1 MLILLSNDDG
11 VLAEGLH
18 VLRRRLAAMAQV
30 YVVAPDHERSACGHS
45 ITLHRPLRASRV
57 SLDGVRETVWAVNG
71 TPADCVKLALEVLLP
86 QPPDLVIS
94 GINLGPNL
102 GTDVL
107 YSGTVSAALEGAIE
121 GVPSLAVS
129 LDGEDSGLLPFAA
142 EFTASL
148 CRSLMACGVG
158 PHTLLNVNLPGL
170 PPERIA
176 GVEITTLGWRRYVNA
191 VHRREDP
198 RGRPYYWIAGDIRDD
213 TELAGTDVAALAQ
226 GKISITPIH
235 FDLTDYRLAEE
246 LKARGLGAE
255 LEGALPDRTAQHP
268 EEAGQILPGQGTQ
281 GQGQQDVDRSTQ
293 Q

>member
-1 MLILLSNDDG
+1 MRILLSNDDG

-18 VLRRRLAAMAQV
+18 VLRKRLSRQAEV

-45 ITLHRPLRASRV
+45 ITLHRPLRANRV
-57 SLDGVRETVWAVNG
+57 MLDGATDPVWAVNG

-86 QPPDLVIS
+86 EPPDLVIS

-121 GVPSLAVS
+121 GVPSIAVS
-129 LDGEDSGLLPFAA
+129 LDGEDPALLPFAA
-142 EFTASL
+142 DFTALL
-148 CRSLMACGVG
+148 CRRLLDLRVK
-158 PHTLLNVNLPGL
+158 PHTLLNVNLPNL

-198 RGRPYYWIAGDIRDD
+198 RGRPYYWIAGDIQDD
-213 TELAGTDVAALAQ
+213 TELAGTDVAALAA
-226 GKISITPIH
+226 GKITITPIH
-235 FDLTDYRLAEE
+235 FDLTDYRLVEE
-246 LKARGLGAE
+246 LKGWGLGSD
-255 LEGALPDRTAQHP
+255 LESALLGPP
-268 EEAGQILPGQGTQ
+268 EKT
-281 GQGQQDVDRSTQ
+281 D
-293 Q
+293 